1 MTKREAERREHMF
14 RALATVGLSRDEAE
28 QLRRISLQFH
38 SWHERQCNEDI
49 RVGFYRNGEFH
60 DWDEHRALAAEYG
73 YSRLTYTFFQGS
85 RRGYQIPNRGAG
97 AERRL
102 AALMAPHKRRLC
114 YYVQTDPRGA
124 ALYIVSRKQL
134 LRCGKKPA
142 DLDSCYTIGTA
153 VY

>member
-14 RALATVGLSRDEAE
+14 RALAIMGLSRDEAE
-28 QLRRISLQFH
+28 QLRRISLQLH

-49 RVGFYRNGEFH
+49 REGFYRCGEFV
-60 DWDEHRALAAEYG
+60 DCENRDECAENG
-73 YSRLTYTFFQGS
+73 RTCRTYTFGQGS
-85 RRGYQIPNRGAG
+85 LRGYQIPNRGAD

-102 AALMAPHKRRLC
+102 SAIMAPYKRRLC
-114 YYVQTDPRGA
+114 YYVKTDPRGA

-134 LRCGKKPA
+134 RRAGKTPK